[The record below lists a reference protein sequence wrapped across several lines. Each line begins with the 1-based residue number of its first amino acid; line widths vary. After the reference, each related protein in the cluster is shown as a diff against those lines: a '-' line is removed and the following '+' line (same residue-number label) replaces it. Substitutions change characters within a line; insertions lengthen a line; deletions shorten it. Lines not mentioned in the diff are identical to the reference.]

1 MAYLPRRGDAIWVDL
16 DPRIGREQSG
26 HRPALVLTPSEYNRK
41 MKVAVCCPITSRE
54 RRSEFEVGLPDNLG
68 VRGTV
73 LVYHVRSVDWRVRG
87 SSFLARVPEMI
98 VGEVLLMLAS
108 ILDIP
113 QLD

>member
-1 MAYLPRRGDAIWVDL
+1 MAYLPKRGDAIWVDL
-16 DPRIGREQSG
+16 DPRTGREQSG
-26 HRPALVLTPSEYNRK
+26 HRPALVLTPAEYNLK

-54 RRSEFEVGLPDNLG
+54 QRSQFEVALPNNLG

-73 LVYHVRSVDWRVRG
+73 LVYHMRSVDWRARG
-87 SSFLARVPEMI
+87 STFMARLPGEI
-98 VGEVLLMLAS
+98 VDEVLLMLAS